1 MTKPWIPP
9 QLMKETRQQFIYFG
23 VIEFTSMWWMI
34 VYFNGMVWWV
44 SFQQPFL
51 EKPRMVVFTGF
62 FLAAN
67 SQDLNVQGPNQ
78 PEPNTFWSNTA
89 GWKWMGAQQIPT
101 FYCFQFFL
109 ERKLLQSCCWFL
121 TFSTEP
127 AACHRKQLLQSVA
140 ALKGDRWTNS
150 AKNRSLKDS
159 KILICCNC
167 CQIPWFD

>member
-89 GWKWMGAQQIPT
+89 GWKWMGAQQIAT
-101 FYCFQFFL
+101 FYVLLPCFWKGNCFNPAVGSSHFL
-109 ERKLLQSCCWFL
+109 PNQQHATGNNFYRAS
-121 TFSTEP
+121 
-127 AACHRKQLLQSVA
+127 
-140 ALKGDRWTNS
+140 KGDGWTNS

-159 KILICCNC
+159 KILIRCNC